1 MYFSSKQQTILM
13 QERTYKRL
21 FGAILFSLLV
31 HAFIL
36 SLQFGMPGIGV
47 PSIEL
52 PWHEKRAASVPLQ
65 IKLTQ
70 TNTNTN
76 TVLSTVTPSTSLL
89 TKTDPVVITKPN
101 NVKLKKNLQSEAKVN
116 LSLDAK
122 NQKAKSLG
130 QGELLI
136 FAPTEVVS
144 KVDKKNK
151 PAKPKQP
158 LSTLRK
164 KTVEVVKIQN
174 SPLAALSKLKLAT
187 QVITQDLQLNNDFII
202 PVSPPEELDVPMR
215 VEVDRKQEL
224 EAIPAELLLD
234 KNVKI
239 SQDLIALDLKAEMQK
254 QAVVM
259 QEITQ
264 QLETAELKKAE
275 LEKAELEKAELEKM
289 ELEKAKKLVDVEQ
302 GLQALKKLK
311 REELVAQEKVLAEMS
326 QKNPIVFNPINAE
339 QLKPLEFVQDKN
351 RMKQAQLKRLEEK
364 EVAELQEENRLKV
377 LAEQEQKKIE
387 TQKQLVLAQ
396 VIQQQKEV
404 AAQAE
409 KQRVNDLNE
418 LLKQKEKED
427 FITKNALE
435 KRIADQKA
443 IEQNLAESKAR
454 ESALLASSTGKL
466 NEKNTNE
473 GNRQSNQDAFGLNI
487 PSNKAPLELP
497 NGSLANRLRDQV
509 RAGNLQ
515 KPMSPIT
522 KIGEEKNNARKRS
535 FLGAYD
541 KEVPLRMY
549 VDSLKNKLERN
560 GNLIYAKR
568 SVGNDEFTLLVNMVI
583 RSDGSVDDVIIVRSS
598 GSSALDEKV
607 KNIIMANA
615 PYAKFPPNVA
625 AKYDVIDVQ
634 RVWKFG
640 DNLRIYD
647 EIQ

>member
-1 MYFSSKQQTILM
+1 MKIWDNEPTLIEHVKKYMYFPSKQQTILI
-13 QERTYKRL
+13 EDRTQKRM
-21 FGAILFSLLV
+21 FVAILFSLLV

-47 PSIEL
+47 PSMEL
-52 PWHEKRAASVPLQ
+52 PWNEKRAAPVPLQ

-70 TNTNTN
+70 TN
-76 TVLSTVTPSTSLL
+76 PAPA
-89 TKTDPVVITKPN
+89 KADQAVVAQPN
-101 NVKLKKNLQSEAKVN
+101 NVELKKTPQSEPKVDLSSAKK
-116 LSLDAK
+116 L
-122 NQKAKSLG
+122 QKTKPVS

-136 FAPTEVVS
+136 LAPTEVISQVDEVIKLQKPTKPS
-144 KVDKKNK
+144 PKV
-151 PAKPKQP
+151 
-158 LSTLRK
+158 K
-164 KTVEVVKIQN
+164 KTVDVVKIQS
-174 SPLAALSKLKLAT
+174 SPLPALSKLKLAT
-187 QVITQDLQLNNDFII
+187 QVITQDLKLNNDFII
-202 PVSPPEELDVPMR
+202 PVSPPEEIEEPILA
-215 VEVDRKQEL
+215 EIERKQEL
-224 EAIPAELLLD
+224 VAIPAELLVD
-234 KNVKI
+234 KNVKS
-239 SQDLIALDLKAEMQK
+239 SQDIIALDMKAEMQK
-254 QAVVM
+254 QAVLM
-259 QEITQ
+259 QEMTT
-264 QLETAELKKAE
+264 QLEKAELAKAALEKAQLAKLE
-275 LEKAELEKAELEKM
+275 LEKAELEKAK
-289 ELEKAKKLVDVEQ
+289 KAEQ
-302 GLQALKKLK
+302 EYQALQKLK
-311 REELVAQEKVLAEMS
+311 REELAAQEKLTEMS
-326 QKNPIVFNPINAE
+326 QKNPIVLNAINIE
-339 QLKPLEFVQDKN
+339 QLKSIELPSDKN
-351 RMKQAQLKRLEEK
+351 RIKQAELKRLEEK

-387 TQKQLVLAQ
+387 TQKQLALEQA
-396 VIQQQKEV
+396 IQQQKEI

-409 KQRVNDLNE
+409 KKRENDLKE
-418 LLKQKEKED
+418 LVKQKEKED
-427 FITKNALE
+427 LIAKNALE

-443 IEQNLAESKAR
+443 IEQNLAASKAR
-454 ESALLASSTGKL
+454 ENALLASGNGKP
-466 NEKNTNE
+466 NEKNANE
-473 GNRQSNQDAFGLNI
+473 GNRQNNQDAFGINI
-487 PSNKAPLELP
+487 PTNKAPLDLAT
-497 NGSLANRLRDQV
+497 GSLANRLRDQV

-583 RSDGSVDDVIIVRSS
+583 RSDGSIDDVIIVRSS

>member
-1 MYFSSKQQTILM
+1 MYFPSKHQVIM
-13 QERTYKRL
+13 IEDRTQKRM
-21 FGAILFSLLV
+21 FVAILFSLLV

-52 PWHEKRAASVPLQ
+52 PWNEKRAAPVPLQ

-70 TNTNTN
+70 TNSSPSKITPTTSAVAKVDQAVVAQPNNVELKKTP
-76 TVLSTVTPSTSLL
+76 LSEVKADLSST
-89 TKTDPVVITKPN
+89 KKIQKTKPVSRGELLILAPTEVISQIDEV
-101 NVKLKKNLQSEAKVN
+101 VKLKK
-116 LSLDAK
+116 
-122 NQKAKSLG
+122 
-130 QGELLI
+130 
-136 FAPTEVVS
+136 PT
-144 KVDKKNK
+144 K
-151 PAKPKQP
+151 PLPKI
-158 LSTLRK
+158 T
-164 KTVEVVKIQN
+164 KTVDFVKIHS
-174 SPLAALSKLKLAT
+174 SPLPALSKLKLAT
-187 QVITQDLQLNNDFII
+187 QVITQDLMLNNDFII
-202 PVSPPEELDVPMR
+202 PVIPAEELDTPTR
-215 VEVDRKQEL
+215 AEIDRKQEL
-224 EAIPAELLLD
+224 EAIPAELLID
-234 KNVKI
+234 KNVKS
-239 SQDLIALDLKAEMQK
+239 SQDIIALDMKEEMQK
-254 QAVVM
+254 QAVIM
-259 QEITQ
+259 QEMTT
-264 QLETAELKKAE
+264 QLEKAELAKAE
-275 LEKAELEKAELEKM
+275 LEKDELKKAA
-289 ELEKAKKLVDVEQ
+289 LEKAKKIADAEQ
-302 GLQALKKLK
+302 EYQALQKLK
-311 REELVAQEKVLAEMS
+311 KEELLAQEKMNEMS
-326 QKNPIVFNPINAE
+326 QKNSIVLNAINIE
-339 QLKPLEFVQDKN
+339 QLKPIELSSDKN
-351 RMKQAQLKRLEEK
+351 RIKQAELKRLEEK
-364 EVAELQEENRLKV
+364 EVAELKEENRLKV

-387 TQKQLVLAQ
+387 TQKQLALEQA
-396 VIQQQKEV
+396 IQQQKEV

-409 KQRVNDLNE
+409 KKRENDLKE
-418 LLKQKEKED
+418 LVKQKEKD
-427 FITKNALE
+427 DLIAKNALE

-443 IEQNLAESKAR
+443 IEQNLAVSKAK
-454 ESALLASSTGKL
+454 ENALSASGTGKP

-473 GNRQSNQDAFGLNI
+473 GNRQNNQDAFGINI
-487 PSNKAPLELP
+487 PSSKAPLDLAS
-497 NGSLANRLRDQV
+497 GSLANRLRDQV

-583 RSDGSVDDVIIVRSS
+583 RSDGSIDDVIIVRSS

-607 KNIIMANA
+607 KNIILANA